1 MKYVYGSLLFCIID
15 LTVLY
20 SRTVELF
27 LSIQDV
33 LLLGTV
39 NVFLWIYFEKFWKT
53 YENYRKE
60 LDIEIK

>member
-1 MKYVYGSLLFCIID
+1 MKYVYGSFLFFTID
-15 LTVLY
+15 LAILY
-20 SRTVELF
+20 SRTMDLF
-27 LSIQDV
+27 LSTQEV

-60 LDIEIK
+60 LDIEVK